1 MAVLEV
7 KVQRIELAGR
17 FPAFARRGARESPRP
32 SSSYWILA
40 VAAGDVPLEF
50 VRVTVTEV
58 TPVVL
63 PVTVNGCV

>member
-7 KVQRIELAGR
+7 EVQRMELAGR
-17 FPAFARRGARESPRP
+17 FPAFARRRARESPRP

-50 VRVTVTEV
+50 DMVTVTEA

-63 PVTVNGCV
+63 PVTVKG